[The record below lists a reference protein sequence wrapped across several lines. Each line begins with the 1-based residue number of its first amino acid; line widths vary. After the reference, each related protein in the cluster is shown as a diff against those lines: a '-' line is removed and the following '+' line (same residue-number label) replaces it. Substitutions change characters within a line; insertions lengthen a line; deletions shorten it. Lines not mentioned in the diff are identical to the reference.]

1 MALASI
7 VWAFVADAWGRARTM
22 ILGLSLATL
31 LGLCLP
37 WVSSYPLLL
46 GLRVFEGIFLAAVTG
61 VAISF
66 IVSVTHF
73 SAQVTATSLFISG
86 TSLGGLVGRLVSG
99 VLVELVGWRWT
110 LMAVSILAT
119 CAASFFAVLLSRGAL
134 AQAAASFNSL
144 TKPNAT
150 KDGFSLTHLVQKLW
164 VNLKHPKLLLLYF
177 AAFSLMGAF
186 VSIYNYI
193 GFVLEAP
200 PYSLPVSLISF
211 LFLTYLFG
219 TFSSATASKLARRF
233 SAKKVLVACSLLMA
247 GGIALT
253 ALSPLPVIIA
263 GLVILTTGFFA
274 AHALASGQVGIIA
287 TRAKTQATALYNVF
301 YYVGS
306 ASVGWATGL
315 LLAHEGW
322 TLTAASC
329 GTLVLLS
336 ATLIALFF
344 SPRA

>member
-1 MALASI
+1 
-7 VWAFVADAWGRARTM
+7 M

-110 LMAVSILAT
+110 LMAVSILAA

-233 SAKKVLVACSLLMA
+233 SAKKFLWPVRFSWPEVSPSRRSL
-247 GGIALT
+247 
-253 ALSPLPVIIA
+253 PC
-263 GLVILTTGFFA
+263 
-274 AHALASGQVGIIA
+274 Q
-287 TRAKTQATALYNVF
+287 
-301 YYVGS
+301 
-306 ASVGWATGL
+306 L
-315 LLAHEGW
+315 LLRDW
-322 TLTAASC
+322 L
-329 GTLVLLS
+329 
-336 ATLIALFF
+336 F
-344 SPRA
+344 SPPGSSPRTRSHPAK

>member
-1 MALASI
+1 
-7 VWAFVADAWGRARTM
+7 
-22 ILGLSLATL
+22 
-31 LGLCLP
+31 
-37 WVSSYPLLL
+37 
-46 GLRVFEGIFLAAVTG
+46 
-61 VAISF
+61 
-66 IVSVTHF
+66 
-73 SAQVTATSLFISG
+73 
-86 TSLGGLVGRLVSG
+86 
-99 VLVELVGWRWT
+99 
-110 LMAVSILAT
+110 
-119 CAASFFAVLLSRGAL
+119 
-134 AQAAASFNSL
+134 
-144 TKPNAT
+144 
-150 KDGFSLTHLVQKLW
+150 
-164 VNLKHPKLLLLYF
+164 
-177 AAFSLMGAF
+177 
-186 VSIYNYI
+186 
-193 GFVLEAP
+193 
-200 PYSLPVSLISF
+200 
-211 LFLTYLFG
+211 
-219 TFSSATASKLARRF
+219 
-233 SAKKVLVACSLLMA
+233 MA

-322 TLTAASC
+322 TLAAASC